1 MTHAQTTSGGERG
14 FTLLEAI
21 VALTLLGLALV
32 PMLSFIS
39 QSTDQLNRVAESNER
54 SFAMQSAI
62 AVLSPVNPMEEPEG
76 EESLGQNLLLR
87 WNSDVIIEP
96 NQGPQVGMGLP
107 GFRVGFYNVHVS
119 LFRDTN
125 TPWFD
130 FDMRKVGYRK
140 IDVDPLFGTRPSP

>member
-1 MTHAQTTSGGERG
+1 MTCTFTSSPGERG

-32 PMLSFIS
+32 PMMSFIS
-39 QSTDQLNRVAESNER
+39 QSAEQLDRVAESNER

-62 AVLSPVNPMEEPEG
+62 ALLSPVNPMEDPEG
-76 EESLGQNLLLR
+76 EESLGQDLLVR
-87 WNSDVIIEP
+87 WDSQVILEP

-107 GFRVGFYNVHVS
+107 GFRIGFYDVRVS
-119 LFRDTN
+119 LLRDTN

-140 IDVDPLFGTRPSP
+140 IDIDPLFGTRPSP